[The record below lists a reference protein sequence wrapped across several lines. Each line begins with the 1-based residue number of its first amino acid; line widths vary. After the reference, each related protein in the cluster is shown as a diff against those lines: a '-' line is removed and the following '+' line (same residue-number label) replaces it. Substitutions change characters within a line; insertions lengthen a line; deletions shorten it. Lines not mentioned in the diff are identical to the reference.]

1 MANFMI
7 LKNKGISSLGKK
19 NLLKYFLLLFVVG
32 IFYQNCANQFQA
44 INGLNA
50 QNFSS
55 MEAQKA
61 LSELHLRSSI
71 GYQSNNKQVSFAQD
85 PLFTDRM
92 TLFLVVPASN
102 EIIDNTLFSMTSG
115 DAENDHIL
123 VSFSQ
128 NHQSILIERRSDP
141 TNKLTYQVNLG
152 AQFSRTVL
160 AVNFKKKPQLEK
172 FMLSGRVTN
181 LVLLETGIAADFNF
195 LIKEIQID
203 NSIQSILVGEDLTAY
218 ETNMI
223 SSMMA
228 QQTGV
233 PGYKIDFSLPDTEVT
248 YPADEVETRAI
259 AILKTRCATCHEQH
273 GSWAGYSTN
282 NYISQNLIV
291 PGNPSASMIYQRIT
305 TSDSGRKMPP
315 SGSLGANDPQ
325 IIREWI
331 LNIQNSD

>member
-1 MANFMI
+1 MI
-7 LKNKGISSLGKK
+7 LKSKIFDSLGKK
-19 NLLKYFLLLFVVG
+19 NLLKYFLFLSVVG

-44 INGLNA
+44 INGLNEM
-50 QNFSS
+50 NFSS

-61 LSELHLRSSI
+61 LSELYLRSSI
-71 GYQSNNKQVSFAQD
+71 GYQSSNKQISFLQD

-92 TLFLVVPASN
+92 TLFLVIPASN
-102 EIIDNTLFSMTSG
+102 EITDDTLFSLTSG

-128 NHQSILIERRSDP
+128 NRQSILIERRSDP

-152 AQFSRTVL
+152 AQFNRSVL
-160 AVNFKKKPQLEK
+160 AVNFKQKPQLEK
-172 FMLSGRVTN
+172 FMLSGRMTN
-181 LVLLETGIAADFNF
+181 LVSLETGVAADFNF
-195 LIKEIQID
+195 LIKDIQID
-203 NSIQSILVGEDLTAY
+203 NSIQSILVGEDLTSY

-228 QQTGV
+228 QQSGV
-233 PGYKIDFSLPDTEVT
+233 SGYKIDFTLPNTEVT
-248 YPADEVETRAI
+248 YPANEVETRAI

-273 GSWAGYSTN
+273 GSWDGYSTN

-305 TSDSGRKMPP
+305 TSNLSQRMPP
-315 SGSLGANDPQ
+315 GGSLGADDPQ
-325 IIREWI
+325 IIRQWI
-331 LNIQNSD
+331 LNAD